1 MKKNKRRI
9 LIGITIIV
17 LALIGIGVSWMLDG
31 YGPDNYAVDAMK
43 SSETVNVIDTDS
55 YIGFYP
61 VNFEKEKQPGILFYQ
76 GAKVGAEAY
85 SVLGSKLAEKGV
97 PFIVAKMPV
106 RFAIFDAN
114 KAIKLYEEL
123 NLDSNW
129 AIGGHSLGGSMASK
143 VVYENPKQFSS
154 LILLASYPAKSNAL
168 NDYQIKVLSLWASRD
183 ALVTKEKV
191 EAHKKYLPSNTKYI
205 EIKGGNHAQF
215 GSYGEQKGDN
225 KADIEGLKQIDIVV
239 EEIIKMLNQN

>member
-1 MKKNKRRI
+1 MKKNKKRI
-9 LIGITIIV
+9 LVVIIIIV

-31 YGPDNYAVDAMK
+31 YGPDEYAIDAMK
-43 SSETVNVIDTDS
+43 SSEIVKVVDTDS

-61 VNFEKEKQPGILFYQ
+61 VNFEKEKQSGLLFYQ
-76 GAKVGAEAY
+76 GAKVDAEAY
-85 SVLGSKLAEKGV
+85 AVLGSKLAENGI

-123 NLDSNW
+123 NLDSSW

-143 VVYENPKQFSS
+143 VVYENPTHFSS

-183 ALVTKEKV
+183 ALVTKEKI
-191 EAHKKYLPSNTKYI
+191 ETHKKYLPSDTKYV
-205 EIKGGNHAQF
+205 EIQGGNHAQF

-225 KADIEGLKQIDIVV
+225 KADIEGIKQIDLVV
-239 EEIIKMLNQN
+239 EEIVKTLNQN